1 MVKEKEQLRIA
12 DRVYQM
18 NKNKRNIFILFF
30 AVLFS
35 LAILI
40 LLDNIL
46 IQDSLICPED
56 EGFTDTDEAFLGY
69 MKHKCFELLP
79 AIFTVVWLTV
89 PACRLKQILEN
100 KM

>member
-35 LAILI
+35 LAVLI
-40 LLDNIL
+40 FLDNIL
-46 IQDSLICPED
+46 IQDALICPGE
-56 EGFTDTDEAFLGY
+56 LWIV
-69 MKHKCFELLP
+69 KCNE
-79 AIFTVVWLTV
+79 I
-89 PACRLKQILEN
+89 
-100 KM
+100 